1 MLRIN
6 LVIGCAFNILDVI
19 KCMHY
24 SKNSELKIA
33 LLLVNII
40 VNTEC
45 QHSQNSAVGLYMCLV
60 SCRCFKRVFQVD
72 LFKCIFIYAF
82 TDSYTKLGNM

>member
-1 MLRIN
+1 
-6 LVIGCAFNILDVI
+6 
-19 KCMHY
+19 MHY

-45 QHSQNSAVGLYMCLV
+45 QHSQKSAVGLY
-60 SCRCFKRVFQVD
+60 
-72 LFKCIFIYAF
+72 
-82 TDSYTKLGNM
+82 

>member
-1 MLRIN
+1 
-6 LVIGCAFNILDVI
+6 
-19 KCMHY
+19 MHY

-45 QHSQNSAVGLYMCLV
+45 QHSQNSAVGLYKEIYDTLQLIGY
-60 SCRCFKRVFQVD
+60 SRSLIAQDK
-72 LFKCIFIYAF
+72 LFHRRNAVRIFLIPS
-82 TDSYTKLGNM
+82 T